1 MMVGLVIGIR
11 QNGWD
16 GAKKTST
23 AARAV
28 AALRGIFRFS
38 LLKSTFVHGDRSRPR
53 LFRPISK
60 KRTFVIAI
68 TSRVQPSVLI
78 ISTSTGRMCG
88 AFDDM
93 ITQTQPRPGGA
104 FLWCAE
110 Y

>member
-16 GAKKTST
+16 GAKKNEYGGQSRGGL
-23 AARAV
+23 ARH
-28 AALRGIFRFS
+28 FSFS